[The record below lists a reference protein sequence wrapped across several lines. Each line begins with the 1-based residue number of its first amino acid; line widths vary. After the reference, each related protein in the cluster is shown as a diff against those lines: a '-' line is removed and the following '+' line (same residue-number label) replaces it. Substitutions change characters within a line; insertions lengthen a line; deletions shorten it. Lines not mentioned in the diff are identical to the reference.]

1 MTMRPAAEPPDLTE
15 TPDLIA
21 TVVLPAYN
29 EESAIPIVLAD
40 LNRHL
45 DDRFEILVID
55 DGSTDRTVAVASGF
69 QCRVLRHPTNRG
81 KGAAMVTGATE
92 ANSDRLVFIDADGTY
107 PVEEIKRL
115 VELLEDHDLV
125 RAERPVDSPTMPVI
139 NRLGNRLFNRLIA
152 AFHRLEGTDFL
163 SGLYGIRR
171 EEFLAMGVES
181 AGFDIEVEIG
191 IKARLRGLKVTT
203 FPIEYRP
210 RIGEKKLKPLQ
221 DGLRILSRVAGMLL
235 LYNPVGTF
243 VLPGLV
249 LMSLAVVGAVILAG
263 GPVQVASVGLSINTF
278 ILAVLGIL
286 AGLQLVI
293 FGVAATL
300 YRVEAGY
307 QPRRW
312 LVRLSARRVRLGSA
326 FLGLLVALAGVW
338 WTASIG
344 LGWLRQ
350 GGGDFL
356 ETDQLVAAAAA
367 TVFGLQL
374 LSAGL
379 FLSIFAGRLDRYG

>member
-1 MTMRPAAEPPDLTE
+1 MTLGSASENP
-15 TPDLIA
+15 IA

-29 EESAIPIVLAD
+29 EASALPLVLTD

-45 DDRFEILVID
+45 DDRFEILVVD
-55 DGSTDRTVAVASGF
+55 DGSTDDSAAIATGF
-69 QCRVLRHPTNRG
+69 RCRVVRHADNRG

-92 ANSDRLVFIDADGTY
+92 AKSDRLVFIDADGTY
-107 PVEEIKRL
+107 PVAEIEKL
-115 VELLEDHDLV
+115 VELLDDHDLV
-125 RAERPVDSPTMPVI
+125 RAERPLNPDTMPAI
-139 NRLGNRLFNRLIA
+139 NRWGNRLFNRLIV

-171 EEFLAMGVES
+171 DEFLAMGVES

-191 IKARLRGLKVTT
+191 IKARLRGLKVAT
-203 FPIEYRP
+203 FPIEYHP
-210 RIGEKKLKPLQ
+210 RIGEKKLRPLR
-221 DGLRILSRVAGMLL
+221 DGIQILARVAGMLL
-235 LYNPVGTF
+235 LYRPVATF
-243 VLPGLV
+243 VVPGLIV
-249 LMSLAVVGAVILAG
+249 MALALAGVVILAG
-263 GPVQVASVGLSINTF
+263 GPVQIASVGLSINTF

-312 LVRLSARRVRLGSA
+312 LLGLSSRVVRLGSA
-326 FLGLLVALAGVW
+326 ALGLSVALAGAW

-350 GGGDFL
+350 GGGPFL
-356 ETDQLVAAAAA
+356 DTDRLVAAAAA

-379 FLSIFAGRLDRYG
+379 FLSIFAGRLPRYG

>member
-1 MTMRPAAEPPDLTE
+1 MTLGSAAEIS
-15 TPDLIA
+15 DLIA
-21 TVVLPAYN
+21 SVVLPAYN
-29 EESAIPIVLAD
+29 EESALPIVLAD
-40 LNRHL
+40 LNRQL
-45 DDRFEILVID
+45 DERFEILVVD
-55 DGSTDRTVAVASGF
+55 DGSTDRTGEVAAGF
-69 QCRVLRHPTNRG
+69 RCRVLRHSTNRG
-81 KGAAMVTGATE
+81 KGAAMVTGAAE
-92 ANSDRLVFIDADGTY
+92 ARSDRLVFIDADGTY
-107 PVEEIKRL
+107 PVEEIQRL
-115 VELLEDHDLV
+115 VELLEDHDVV
-125 RAERPVDSPTMPVI
+125 RAERPADAPDMPAI
-139 NRLGNRLFNRLIA
+139 NRWGNRVFNRLIV
-152 AFHRLEGTDFL
+152 AFHRLEGSDFL

-171 EEFLAMGVES
+171 DEFLAMGVEA

-191 IKARLRGLKVTT
+191 IKARMRGLRVTT

-221 DGLRILSRVAGMLL
+221 DGLRILARVAGMLL

-243 VLPGLV
+243 VVPGMV
-249 LMSLAVVGAVILAG
+249 LMSVAVVGVVILAG
-263 GPVQVASVGLSINTF
+263 GPVQIASVGLSINTF

-312 LVRLSARRVRLGSA
+312 LIGLAARRARFSA
-326 FLGLLVALAGVW
+326 AALGLMVALAGGW

-350 GGGDFL
+350 GGLFL
-356 ETDQLVAAAAA
+356 ETDRLVAAAAA

-379 FLSIFAGRLDRYG
+379 FLSIFAGRLPRHD

>member
-1 MTMRPAAEPPDLTE
+1 MTLGAASKNP
-15 TPDLIA
+15 IA

-29 EESAIPIVLAD
+29 ERSALPVVLAD
-40 LNRHL
+40 LNRQL
-45 DDRFEILVID
+45 DERFEILVID
-55 DGSTDRTVAVASGF
+55 DGSTDDSAAIASRF
-69 QCRVLRHPTNRG
+69 RCRVIRHAGNRG
-81 KGAAMVTGATE
+81 KGAAMVTGASE
-92 ANSDRLVFIDADGTY
+92 ARSDRLVFIDADGTY
-107 PVEEIKRL
+107 PVDEIEKL
-115 VELLEDHDLV
+115 VDLLGENDLV
-125 RAERPVDSPTMPVI
+125 RAERPMDAANMPAI
-139 NRLGNRLFNRLIA
+139 NRWGNQLFNRLIA
-152 AFHRLEGTDFL
+152 GFHRLPGSDFL

-171 EEFLAMGVES
+171 QEFLAMGVES

-191 IKARLRGLKVTT
+191 IKARLRGLKVAT
-203 FPIEYRP
+203 FPIEYHP
-210 RIGEKKLKPLQ
+210 RIGDKKLRPLR
-221 DGLRILSRVAGMLL
+221 DGLRILARVAGMLL
-235 LYNPVGTF
+235 LYSPAATF
-243 VLPGLV
+243 VVPGLI
-249 LMSLAVVGAVILAG
+249 LMALALAGVVILAG
-263 GPVQVASVGLSINTF
+263 GPVQIASVGLSINTF

-312 LVRLSARRVRLGSA
+312 LLSLSSRGLRLGSA
-326 FLGLLVALAGVW
+326 AVGLVVALAGAW

-350 GGGDFL
+350 GGGPFL
-356 ETDQLVAAAAA
+356 ETERLVAAAAA

-379 FLSIFAGRLDRYG
+379 FLSIFAGRLPRYD